1 MPIVVLLSIGV
12 CVLLFW
18 QHWEHR
24 LAMQRVVQGLAEM
37 RQAQIDLA
45 KGFLQV
51 SLSGSPGAPFSRDA
65 GIVLLHQSI
74 DSFERALAARGSA
87 STDSLESFERAA
99 SEFEH
104 LLDRWR
110 LDPSPDPSRMVALRV
125 AYGDLE
131 RRAEESDAAV
141 EQGMVALNGLIER
154 NFVVTLTGAVLA
166 LMITIGIVIL
176 AVRRQHLWLQA
187 RQQSDAALRESE
199 SNLREAKRLARLGH
213 WHWSLDRKHP
223 VWSEEIYEICGLDP
237 TSPAPRLVELRHLF
251 DPESWGVLSE
261 ALRRV
266 RVEGVA
272 CECDLRILC
281 HDGDQRWATMRGEA
295 LRNGS
300 GEVVALRGTL
310 QDVTFRKQAELALAE
325 QTLHY
330 EAMIATSIDGFWM
343 LDPEGRILATNDAYL
358 KRSGYGREEML
369 GMRVA
374 DLEAME
380 TSEHVAPRIARIKR
394 SGHDLFESRHRTK
407 DGVVWPVEVS
417 VSFSPASGGR
427 LFVFIRDIGERKR
440 ANRVLFEQQTA
451 ALEEQRRAQIA
462 ALSLMEEAIAARE
475 RAETAFASLR
485 ESEQRLLLAQEGAQV
500 GIWEWDPAEDRLYCS
515 PECHRLY
522 GLPPDSFS
530 RIDDWGACLHPEDF
544 KRLRSGWLANP
555 DASPF
560 FEDEFRIFRE
570 HGEVRWIFTKGH
582 LVRDASGL
590 PRLFGINMDVTDQ
603 KHLVAELEQ
612 YRLHL
617 EELVEVRTSELAAAR
632 NEAERLARIK
642 SAFLANMSH
651 EIRTPLNAVLGLAR
665 IGARDSLGLK
675 VRSTFERILMAG
687 EHLLGVINDILD
699 YSKIEAG
706 RFVLESHAFRL
717 VDLISKAADL
727 QVGVAR
733 DKGLDYR
740 IECSPDLPGWVMG
753 DAQRLRQILVN
764 LLSNAVKF
772 TERGEVCL
780 RVEVAG
786 PCIRFNVTDT
796 GVGMRDEQIARLF
809 TPFEQ
814 ADGSTTRRFGGTGL
828 GLAISRNLAR
838 LMGGEILVESAPGQG
853 SRFTLSLSLPIAEP
867 VQDRTKFESEM
878 AGRRLAGIHVL
889 AAEDVELNR
898 VILEDLLEHE
908 GARCRLVENGRLAVE
923 SVRKAGPQGFDLVL
937 MDVQMPEMDGYEA
950 TRRIHALAPD
960 LPVIALTAHA
970 LPEERAKCMSAGMV
984 DHVSKPIEP
993 DALVAAIL
1001 GHVAR
1006 TQPDRAIE
1014 QEDAGMPDS
1023 EAGCV
1028 LDSGRACV
1036 DWDRLTRRFEGR
1048 PGFVEKLIRVSLSV
1062 TVESPGRLRAAI
1074 ASGNLGEIDFVAHSI
1089 KGTAAN
1095 LEAARIVEQAALT
1108 ERSAKAGQEAAFA
1121 QAAELADM
1129 VESLEIELRR
1139 MLDR

>member
-1 MPIVVLLSIGV
+1 MVLLSIGV

-24 LAMQRVVQGLAEM
+24 VALQHVAQSLAEM
-37 RQAQIDLA
+37 RQARIDLA

-74 DSFERALAARGSA
+74 DSFGRALAARGSA
-87 STDSLESFERAA
+87 STDALASFERAA
-99 SEFEH
+99 SEFER

-110 LDPSPDPSRMVALRV
+110 RDPSSDPSRMVALRV

-141 EQGMVALNGLIER
+141 EQGLVALNGRIER

-166 LMITIGIVIL
+166 LMVTIGIVIL

-187 RQQSDAALRESE
+187 RQKSDAALRESE

-213 WHWSLDRKHP
+213 WYWSLDREHP
-223 VWSEEIYEICGLDP
+223 VWSEEIYEIFGLDP
-237 TSPAPRLVELRHLF
+237 ASPAPGLTELQHLF
-251 DPESWGVLSE
+251 DPESWPVFTE
-261 ALRRV
+261 ALNRARSD
-266 RVEGVA
+266 GIA
-272 CECDLRILC
+272 YECDLRILRR
-281 HDGDQRWATMRGEA
+281 DGGHRWITVRGEA
-295 LRNGS
+295 LRNDS
-300 GEVVALRGTL
+300 GEIESLRGTL
-310 QDVTFRKQAELALAE
+310 QDVTSRKQAERALAE
-325 QTLHY
+325 KTLHY

-343 LDPEGRILATNDAYL
+343 LDSEGRILATNDAYL
-358 KRSGYGREEML
+358 KRSGYGREELL

-380 TSEHVAPRIARIKR
+380 APEHVATHIARIKR

-407 DGVVWPVEVS
+407 GGAVWPVEIS
-417 VSFSPASGGR
+417 VSFSPAFGGR
-427 LFVFIRDIGERKR
+427 LFAFIRDISERKR
-440 ANRVLFEQQTA
+440 ADRALFEQQTA

-475 RAETAFASLR
+475 RAETAFVSLR
-485 ESEQRLLLAQEGAQV
+485 ESEQRLLLAQEGAHV

-530 RIDDWGACLHPEDF
+530 KIDDWGACLHPEDF
-544 KRLRSGWLANP
+544 ERLRSGWLANP
-555 DASPF
+555 EGYPA

-570 HGEVRWIFTKGH
+570 HGEVRWIVTKGH
-582 LVRDASGL
+582 LVRDASGRS
-590 PRLFGINMDVTDQ
+590 RLFGINMDVTDQ
-603 KHLVAELEQ
+603 KRLVEELEQ

-665 IGARDSLGLK
+665 IGARDSVGLK
-675 VRSTFERILMAG
+675 VCSNFERILVAG

-717 VDLISKAADL
+717 ADLISRVADL

-733 DKGLDYR
+733 DKGLGYR
-740 IECSPDLPGWVMG
+740 IECSPDLPDWVMG

-780 RVEVAG
+780 SVEVAG
-786 PCIRFNVTDT
+786 PCIRFSVTDT

-853 SRFTLSLSLPIAEP
+853 SRFTLSLSLPVAEP
-867 VQDRTKFESEM
+867 VQDRAEFESEM

-889 AAEDVELNR
+889 AAEDVGLNR

-908 GARCRLVENGRLAVE
+908 GALCRLVENGRLAVDA
-923 SVRKAGPQGFDLVL
+923 VREAGPQGFDLVL

-950 TRRIHALAPD
+950 TRQLHEVAPG

-1001 GHVAR
+1001 SHVAPI
-1006 TQPDRAIE
+1006 QPDIAIE
-1014 QEDAGMPDS
+1014 QEDSGMPDS
-1023 EAGCV
+1023 DADTGRA
-1028 LDSGRACV
+1028 LDSELPFV

-1074 ASGNLGEIDFVAHSI
+1074 ASGNLGEVDFVAHSI
-1089 KGTAAN
+1089 KGTVAN
-1095 LEAARIVEQAALT
+1095 LEAPRVVKQATLT
-1108 ERSAKAGQEAAFA
+1108 ERSAKAGREAAFA
-1121 QAAELADM
+1121 EAAELADM
-1129 VESLEIELRR
+1129 VECLETELRR